1 MFGYMSVG
9 HSLNVLIIYITIFFL
24 TLDMRQAMAVLLIAS
39 LSAMAVAAPTAAMAS
54 DETSDDM
61 PRLVITVVCTIYSD
75 HLDEAVTGMDLA
87 LGINLGQYMPDC
99 EMTTEYID
107 AVQMPS
113 VTVDMPEGALFP
125 ACADANDCFVPH
137 TITVEPG
144 TDVTWTNSDTVL
156 HTVTEPGGLFD
167 SWLLPGEE
175 FTFTFETPGTHVYG
189 CTVHPW
195 ASGVVVVEADGAG
208 EPGPAAAEPE
218 PAMPE
223 PAAEPPNPVLAQDIV
238 ERMIGMYK
246 ENGVGAFEEINANA
260 DPDTAVVG
268 FVVDANK
275 QILVAH
281 GANPLY
287 VGLSVQPVL
296 DAAFIP
302 LEVMLQIIE
311 EEDDGVW
318 LSYPFA
324 DPQGNVVG
332 YERGWFK
339 EHDGYIFAGRYGVT
353 DQERVQSIVVEMI
366 RLYGHDPE
374 GAFDTINSFGS
385 QDPRYPFVVDPE
397 TTKIV
402 AHGADASRVGD
413 VAIILTNSTVSLEE
427 FRSLNEDEG
436 VWTEYVF
443 FNPATGLDASKRSW
457 VAMHD
462 GYLFGSGY
470 YP

>member
-1 MFGYMSVG
+1 M
-9 HSLNVLIIYITIFFL
+9 
-24 TLDMRQAMAVLLIAS
+24 
-39 LSAMAVAAPTAAMAS
+39 
-54 DETSDDM
+54 
-61 PRLVITVVCTIYSD
+61 VITVVCTIYSD
-75 HLDEAVTGMDLA
+75 YLDETVTGMDLA
-87 LGINLGQYMPDC
+87 LGVNLGQYMPDC

-107 AVQMPS
+107 VIQAPS

-137 TITVEPG
+137 TITVAHHKTG

-175 FTFTFETPGTHVYG
+175 FTVTFETPGTYMYG

-195 ASGVVVVEADGAG
+195 ASGVVVVEAGGAG
-208 EPGPAAAEPE
+208 EPGPAAADPE

-223 PAAEPPNPVLAQDIV
+223 PVAEPSNPKVAQDIV
-238 ERMIGMYK
+238 DSMIGMYK
-246 ENGVGAFEEINANA
+246 ENGVGAFDEINANA
-260 DPDTAVVG
+260 DPDAAVVG
-268 FVVDANK
+268 FIVDATSYR
-275 QILVAH
+275 LVAH

-287 VGLSVQPVL
+287 VGLPVQPVL

-302 LEVMLQIIE
+302 LEVMRQIIE
-311 EEDDGVW
+311 GEDGVW

-339 EHDGYIFAGRYGVT
+339 EYDGYIFGGRYGVT

-366 RLYGHDPE
+366 RLYGYDPE
-374 GAFDTINSFGS
+374 EAFNTINSFES

-413 VAIILTNSTVSLEE
+413 VAVILTNSTVSLEE
-427 FRSLNEDEG
+427 FRGLNEDEG

-443 FNPATGLDASKRSW
+443 FNPATDSDASKRSW
-457 VAMHD
+457 IVMHN

>member
-1 MFGYMSVG
+1 
-9 HSLNVLIIYITIFFL
+9 
-24 TLDMRQAMAVLLIAS
+24 MRGATAALLIAG
-39 LSAMAVAAPTAAMAS
+39 LAVLAVAAPTTAMAN
-54 DETSDDM
+54 DETSGDV

-75 HLDEAVTGMDLA
+75 YLDETVTGMDLA
-87 LGINLGQYMPDC
+87 LGVNLGQYMPEC

-107 AVQMPS
+107 AVQVPA

-137 TITVEPG
+137 TVTVGTG

-175 FTFTFETPGTHVYG
+175 FTFTFETPGTYMYG

-195 ASGVVVVEADGAG
+195 ASGTVVVDPDMVA
-208 EPGPAAAEPE
+208 PGPEQHEPE
-218 PAMPE
+218 AAMPE
-223 PAAEPPNPVLAQDIV
+223 PASETASSILAQDAV

-246 ENGVGAFEEINANA
+246 ENGVGAFEEITGSA
-260 DPDTAVVG
+260 DPDAAVVG
-268 FVVDANK
+268 FVVNTTSNR
-275 QILVAH
+275 LVAH
-281 GANPLY
+281 GSTPGFVGFPVEPL
-287 VGLSVQPVL
+287 LQE
-296 DAAFIP
+296 AFIP

-318 LSYPFA
+318 LSYPLP
-324 DPQGNVVG
+324 DLQGNIIG

-339 EHDGYIFAGRYGVT
+339 LYDGYVFAGRYSVT
-353 DQERVQSIVVEMI
+353 DAERVQSIVVEMI
-366 RLYGHDPE
+366 RVYGHDPE
-374 GAFDTINSFGS
+374 GAFETINSFMS

-397 TTKIV
+397 TTEVV
-402 AHGADASRVGD
+402 AHGANPDRVG
-413 VAIILTNSTVSLEE
+413 AISVVLTNSTVSLEE
-427 FRSLNEDEG
+427 FRSLDEDEG
-436 VWTEYVF
+436 VWAEYTF
-443 FNPATGLDASKRSW
+443 LNPETGLESSKRSW
-457 VAMHD
+457 VVMHG